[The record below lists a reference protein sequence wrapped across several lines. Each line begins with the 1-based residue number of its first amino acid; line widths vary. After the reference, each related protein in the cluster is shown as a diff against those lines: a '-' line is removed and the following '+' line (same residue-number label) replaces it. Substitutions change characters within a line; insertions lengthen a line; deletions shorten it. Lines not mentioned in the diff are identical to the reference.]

1 MKTPTFASNSSI
13 SHQLHEALTE
23 LIADTEPGFRLPSE
37 PALAKQLGVSRAT
50 LREAMRIFE
59 TQGVIHRRQGVGTF
73 VIHPT
78 QVLASG
84 LESLESIES
93 MAARNDLPVSMGE
106 FNINVRLPSDEEKR
120 ILGLK
125 QGVFVRRI
133 SRVIEA
139 ENRPVAFLVDIVPDG
154 LITQKELSQNFT
166 GTVLELLQH
175 RGSPALA
182 NARTEISVA
191 SADSEI
197 ARALGIQR
205 KVGVLAF
212 TAYLYTIKGAIV
224 NISYSYFLPG
234 YFKFHVNR
242 RVNQI

>member
-1 MKTPTFASNSSI
+1 MKMPTYSSNSSI
-13 SHQLHEALTE
+13 SHQLHDALAA
-23 LIADTEPGFRLPSE
+23 LIAETEPGNRLPSE
-37 PALAKQLGVSRAT
+37 PTLAKQMGVSRAT

-59 TQGVIHRRQGVGTF
+59 TQGVVHRRQGVGTF
-73 VIHPT
+73 VVHPT

-84 LESLESIES
+84 LESLESIET
-93 MAARNDLPVSMGE
+93 MAARNNLAVAMGE
-106 FNINVRLPSDEEKR
+106 FNVEVRLPTDDEKR

-139 ENRPVAFLVDIVPDG
+139 ENRPVAFLLDIVPDE
-154 LITQKELSQNFT
+154 LISQKELNQDFK
-166 GTVLELLQH
+166 GTVLELLQK
-175 RGSPALA
+175 RGSPLLS
-182 NARTEISVA
+182 NARTEITVA
-191 SADSEI
+191 AADAEI
-197 ARALGIQR
+197 ARALGVQR

-234 YFKFHVNR
+234 YFKFFVNR

>member
-1 MKTPTFASNSSI
+1 MKISNFSLNTSV
-13 SHQLHEALTE
+13 SHQLHINLTQ
-23 LIADTEPGFRLPSE
+23 LIAETKPGHRLPSE
-37 PALAKQLGVSRAT
+37 PALAKQMGVSRAT

-59 TQGVIHRRQGVGTF
+59 SQGVIHRRQGVGTF

-78 QVLASG
+78 QILQSG

-93 MAARNDLPVSMGE
+93 MAKKNNLVIVMGQ
-106 FNINVRLPSDEEKR
+106 FKADVRLPNEEEKQ

-125 QGVFVRRI
+125 RGIFIRQI

-139 ENRPVAFLVDIVPDG
+139 ENRPVAFLVDIVPDD
-154 LITQKELSQNFT
+154 LISQKELNQFFKGS
-166 GTVLELLQH
+166 VLELLQK

-182 NARTEISVA
+182 NSRTEISVTP
-191 SADSEI
+191 ADNEI

-205 KVGVLAF
+205 KVGVLSF

-242 RVNQI
+242 RVNVI